1 MSARF
6 IDCPAFLAE
15 LITEEMRALV
25 PALDVVVADPSEDE
39 AREMMAGC
47 QVVVNDHTWMGESLL
62 GTCRDLRTI
71 VFMGTGASSYIDLD
85 AAARHNIEVKTISGY
100 GDQSVAEH
108 AVALMFAAA
117 RKLGAMDRA
126 LRAGEWATLDSIEL
140 AGKTLGVIGSGG
152 IGRAMVRLGAGIG
165 MRVIAWNRSG
175 VPGDLPCEPR
185 DLDALLAEADVVSL
199 HLSLNDETANII
211 DARRLALLKPGAIL
225 VNTARGG
232 LIDEPALIEALSQGR
247 IAHAALDTFAEE
259 PLAAGHP
266 LTKLENVTLTGH
278 AGFMTREASTRL
290 LQSAYE
296 LTREALG
303 AESGPAA

>member
-1 MSARF
+1 MSDVSARF

-15 LITEEMRALV
+15 LITDEMRALV
-25 PALDVVVADPSEDE
+25 PGLDVVVADPSEDE

-47 QVVVNDHTWMGESLL
+47 TVVVNDHTWMGENLL
-62 GTCRDLRTI
+62 STCPELRTI

-85 AAARHNIEVKTISGY
+85 AAARHDIAVKTISGY

-117 RKLGAMDRA
+117 RKIGAMDRA
-126 LRAGEWATLDSIEL
+126 LRSGQWATLDSIEL
-140 AGKTLGVIGSGG
+140 AGKTLGVIGTGG
-152 IGRAMVRLGAGIG
+152 IGRAMVRLGSGLG
-165 MRVIAWNRSG
+165 MSVIAWNRSG
-175 VPGDLPCEPR
+175 VPAGLPCESR
-185 DLDALLAEADVVSL
+185 DLDVLLAESDVVSL
-199 HLSLNDETANII
+199 HLSLTDETTRIL

-232 LIDEPALIEALSQGR
+232 LIDEPALIEALEAGR

-259 PLAAGHP
+259 PLAADHP

-278 AGFMTREASTRL
+278 AGFMTQEAATRL
-290 LQSAYE
+290 LESAYE

-303 AESGPAA
+303 EEE